1 MGRDLQLYKFTKNL
15 QIVHLKW
22 VNFTFKLYLSEAVK
36 DTIIGI
42 KIVFI
47 VKHTFKTGHSWK
59 LKNEDI
65 SGELGMS
72 CRDKLKLR
80 QH

>member
-22 VNFTFKLYLSEAVK
+22 VNFIFKLYLSEAVK

-47 VKHTFKTGHSWK
+47 VKHTFKTGHS
-59 LKNEDI
+59 
-65 SGELGMS
+65 
-72 CRDKLKLR
+72 
-80 QH
+80 